1 MQRETVKLWSSRP
14 ARALKGFYQGL
25 LWRDFICSRATLSPV
40 YLGHVRLY
48 AFLHPFPSSLYCLLL
63 GVTNNQ
69 EHNNIPSEP
78 DLV

>member
-1 MQRETVKLWSSRP
+1 MQRETVKLWFSRP

-48 AFLHPFPSSLYCLLL
+48 AFLHPFFSSFFFFLL

-69 EHNNIPSEP
+69 ERNNIPPE